1 MPFFT
6 SISKSFIPLFNSII
20 FFYIL
25 SINASASFSFLSH
38 SYRLPPNK
46 SLINYSTYYSF
57 YAINSLNYFK
67 SYFIPVN
74 LDISINYLYMCF
86 RLSIVTIF
94 YPNKSKSSVIF
105 ISNSLYSSISYYLFY
120 YLSFN
125 YNTSLS
131 SY

>member
-1 MPFFT
+1 M
-6 SISKSFIPLFNSII
+6 PLFNSII

-94 YPNKSKSSVIF
+94 DPNKSKSSVIF